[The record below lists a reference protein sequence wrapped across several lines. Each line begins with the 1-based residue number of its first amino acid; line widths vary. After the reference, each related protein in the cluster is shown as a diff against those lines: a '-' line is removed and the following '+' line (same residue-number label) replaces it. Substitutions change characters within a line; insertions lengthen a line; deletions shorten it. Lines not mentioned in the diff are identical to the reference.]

1 MSATIWFGMGELG
14 VHGKKH
20 GLGSFVKNRL
30 HLGRLKNSMNKYQDQ
45 EKFGEAGEKEEMQKK
60 MHFLFLFCCFAL
72 KYSLD
77 IFVPR

>member
-1 MSATIWFGMGELG
+1 MGELG

-45 EKFGEAGEKEEMQKK
+45 EKSGEAGEKRKCIK
-60 MHFLFLFCCFAL
+60 NAFPLSLLFCI
-72 KYSLD
+72 K
-77 IFVPR
+77 I